1 MNLTKGRFEECFK
14 DFDKCIE
21 LNNEHKIAKLQKAF
35 FEFRQF
41 YGQLS
46 MVMTGPIQESKE
58 LREETTK
65 LEKLL
70 EEYSNVPE
78 AFNLYAQILSEQE
91 NYEKAE
97 RFYKI
102 AMENDP
108 NNAALL
114 VQRALNIMTWKVII
128 ALKKIFHLKESN

>member
-1 MNLTKGRFEECFK
+1 MKGRFEDCFK

-21 LNNEHKIAKLQKAF
+21 LNNGHKIAKLQKAF

-46 MVMTGPIQESKE
+46 MVISGPIQESKE
-58 LREETTK
+58 LKEETTK
-65 LEKLL
+65 LENLL
-70 EEYSNVPE
+70 DEYSNVPE
-78 AFNLYAQILSEQE
+78 AYNLYAQILSEQE

-108 NNAALL
+108 KNAALL

-128 ALKKIFHLKESN
+128 KFKDYFTI